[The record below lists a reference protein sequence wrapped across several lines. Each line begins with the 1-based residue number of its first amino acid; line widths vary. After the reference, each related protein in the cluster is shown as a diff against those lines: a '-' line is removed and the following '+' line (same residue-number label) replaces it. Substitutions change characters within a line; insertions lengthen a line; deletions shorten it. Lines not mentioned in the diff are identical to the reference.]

1 MKKKILV
8 VDDSPF
14 ILQVM
19 NDILT
24 DLDYDVTTADNV
36 AAGCD
41 QVKAVEFD
49 LIFTDLHMPQMDGIE
64 FVKQVKAIPGRRF
77 TPIVMLSSE
86 GDAGRIA
93 EAKRTGISTFLS
105 KPVQEESL
113 RAILQIVIGAMNY
126 GQSA

>member
-19 NDILT
+19 TDILT
-24 DLDYDVTTADNV
+24 NLDYDVTTVDNV
-36 AAGCD
+36 AAGRE
-41 QVKAVEFD
+41 QVASCEFD
-49 LIFTDLHMPQMDGIE
+49 LIFTDLHMPHMDGIE
-64 FVKQVKAIPGRRF
+64 FVKQVKQIPGRRF

-105 KPVQEESL
+105 KPVQEGSL
-113 RAILQIVIGAMNY
+113 RAILQVVIGKMNC